1 MTVPTEVSRVT
12 YAGNDVTTDFST
24 GFYFLAASDVKVT
37 LDTGVSILAKVEGID
52 YALSVPLAG
61 SGAAGTV
68 EMYTPPRPGQTLII
82 VRDVPLTQDTSF
94 RSQGSFSPSVHEDAM
109 DRLMFAIQELDR
121 RTGDLESAG
130 APGSVIAGDGVSF
143 TSTTLNVGAGNGIQV
158 NPDTVEVLYGSL
170 GSMVAVAKSSAA
182 AGVANTA
189 ARIDHKHDITTA
201 APAAGA
207 VLVGNAAAEGSATTL
222 ARSDHTH
229 ALAAPAAPA
238 DVTKAAATAGVATT
252 VARSDHKHDVSTAS
266 ATDITDSANAEGSA
280 TTLARSD
287 HTHSHG
293 ARGGGTLHAVATTSV
308 AGFLSAADKTLL
320 DAALATKTRV
330 RAITTAGQTLVADVY
345 TLVVFGTETYDT
357 KNEFNA
363 GTGVFTATEAGYYHV
378 TAQVT
383 LAVVAQSAG
392 PYVNI
397 VLRKNGSNLVLG
409 AYDYADAA
417 QTKALIGSLST
428 TVLLAA
434 SDTLDVVALVSP
446 SSKTVNT
453 SSLATWFTIDRL
465 P

>member
-158 NPDTVEVLYGSL
+158 NPDTVEVLYGSV

-238 DVTKAAATAGVATT
+238 NVTKSAADAGAATS
-252 VARSDHKHDVSTAS
+252 VARADHKHDVSTAS
-266 ATDITDSANAEGSA
+266 AIDVTDSSNAEGSA

-287 HTHSHG
+287 HTHAHG

-308 AGFLSAADKTLL
+308 AGFLSAADKTKLDNL
-320 DAALATKTRV
+320 GVSNDFGGSGSEVVVSGGVKTTNATPTTILSWTPTNQSGEAVELIVAVKQDAAASGGAYGRAFCVTRFDGSTTQVGATQNRWTDIESTAGWDVTVSVASPAVNVVVTGAVGTSLQWFAMARRV
-330 RAITTAGQTLVADVY
+330 RIL
-345 TLVVFGTETYDT
+345 
-357 KNEFNA
+357 
-363 GTGVFTATEAGYYHV
+363 
-378 TAQVT
+378 
-383 LAVVAQSAG
+383 SA
-392 PYVNI
+392 
-397 VLRKNGSNLVLG
+397 
-409 AYDYADAA
+409 
-417 QTKALIGSLST
+417 
-428 TVLLAA
+428 
-434 SDTLDVVALVSP
+434 
-446 SSKTVNT
+446 
-453 SSLATWFTIDRL
+453 
-465 P
+465 